1 MSILQHVNIVKKF
14 KLNEP
19 CLKEQGEKCL
29 VELEYVNANST
40 AYQIQRTC
48 YKKFPL
54 NWPTHKL

>member
-29 VELEYVNANST
+29 VELEYVNANTT

-54 NWPTHKL
+54 N